1 MPYTCSILANEEVTV
16 KKIQDKYIRL
26 AVIVVV
32 AGAALYAIVS
42 IISNIGL
49 VYRSVAA
56 ALDFLLNLLTPL
68 LIGLGIAFILSRPSD
83 FFERLLIR
91 TRSLRRY
98 KKACHIL
105 GVLLAF
111 AAFIGLIILFIFLV
125 VPGTVDGVKSIAK
138 EMPQYIKQLDAF
150 LTTLSENQM
159 AINLLGFLGIDITH
173 DNSMTAFISTIGG
186 QAGTFLQSIQ
196 DKLFDF
202 IVSTGKMVWNVVLG
216 LFFSLHMLLFKHELK
231 GQLKTL
237 LQNTFRKSCHKIM
250 FVAHITNDMFF
261 RFLVGKGLC
270 SLAIGVITFVL
281 CLAIGFKYSLLIS
294 IITCIANM
302 IPMFGPF
309 IGAIPALLLSLMTD
323 PVFALYMLIILVG
336 VQIVEGNILGPRILG
351 HSLGINDFWIL
362 FSVVIFGALFGVFGM
377 LLAAPVFGVLH
388 ILIKNWIY
396 HRNHGELIGEDEY
409 HASMARYREWTSKK
423 PKRSQRDKSN
433 NSGNHDVA

>member
-1 MPYTCSILANEEVTV
+1 M
-16 KKIQDKYIRL
+16 KKIQDKHIRL

-49 VYRSVAA
+49 VYKSVAA

-68 LIGLGIAFILSRPSD
+68 MIGLGIAFILSRPSD
-83 FFERLLIR
+83 FFERLLIK
-91 TRSLRRY
+91 TRSLRRC

-111 AAFIGLIILFIFLV
+111 AAFIGLIVLFIVLV

-150 LTTLSENQM
+150 FAALSENQI
-159 AINLLGFLGIDITH
+159 AINILGFLGIDITK
-173 DNSMTAFISTIGG
+173 DNSMTTFISAIGG
-186 QAGTFLQSIQ
+186 QAGAFLQSIQ

-237 LQNTFRKSCHKIM
+237 LQNTFRKSYHKMM
-250 FVAHITNDMFF
+250 FMAHITNDMFL

-281 CLAIGFKYSLLIS
+281 CLTIGFKYSFLIS
-294 IITCIANM
+294 IITCVANM

-309 IGAIPALLLSLMTD
+309 IGAIPALLLSLMTE

-336 VQIVEGNILGPRILG
+336 VQIIEGNILGPRILG

-388 ILIKNWIY
+388 ILTKNWIY
-396 HRNHGELIGEDEY
+396 HRNHGELLGEDEY
-409 HASMARYREWTSKK
+409 YASMARYREWTSKK
-423 PKRSQRDKSN
+423 PKWSQRGKGND
-433 NSGNHDVA
+433 SGSHDVA